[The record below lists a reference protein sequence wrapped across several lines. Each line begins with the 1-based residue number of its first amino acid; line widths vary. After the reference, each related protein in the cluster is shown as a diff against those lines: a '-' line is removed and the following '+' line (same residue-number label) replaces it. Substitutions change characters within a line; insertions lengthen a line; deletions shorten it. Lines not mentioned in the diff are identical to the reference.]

1 MLGRVPAGRIRSA
14 VLQEAAHVTSTHSN
28 SMFSCGQII
37 EKQSPTYLE
46 QLYQNQNRKL
56 FACVLCAITA
66 LCVMFSCHSPVILS
80 IFITALCGSFFFFLQ
95 LSKKKRVFL
104 FSFSFS
110 VSAII
115 FICVGLCSFFVSFL
129 RVQFFCILYFFL
141 IFTIKSDCAVA

>member
-1 MLGRVPAGRIRSA
+1 MCYVFMS
-14 VLQEAAHVTSTHSN
+14 
-28 SMFSCGQII
+28 FSC
-37 EKQSPTYLE
+37 YFVYFYNCFVWL
-46 QLYQNQNRKL
+46 
-56 FACVLCAITA
+56 
-66 LCVMFSCHSPVILS
+66 
-80 IFITALCGSFFFFLQ
+80 FFFFLQ
-95 LSKKKRVFL
+95 LSKKKRFFL

>member
-1 MLGRVPAGRIRSA
+1 MPAGQIRSA
-14 VLQEAAHVTSTHSN
+14 VLQDAHVTSTHSN

-56 FACVLCAITA
+56 FAGVLCAITA

-80 IFITALCGSFFFFLQ
+80 IFITALCGSFFF
-95 LSKKKRVFL
+95 SVKEKRR
-104 FSFSFS
+104 SFFCFPLVFS

-115 FICVGLCSFFVSFL
+115 FIGLCSFFVSFL